1 MDSPRDVTLL
11 LQAATAGEPG
21 AVRDLFAAV
30 YDDLRRRARAH
41 LARERPDHTLQP
53 TALVHEAFMRLVD
66 QDRAV
71 WQNRAHFLAVAAQAM
86 RRILVD
92 HARARNSLKRPGG
105 KVHLDLD
112 EALVLGDEAADPVV
126 IALDDA
132 LRRLEKEEPQ
142 IAQVVELRFFGGLTQ
157 DECAQLLGISRRT
170 VCRHWDYAQAWL
182 YRELSDGGG
191 PG

>member
-1 MDSPRDVTLL
+1 MDAPRDVTLL

-41 LARERPDHTLQP
+41 LARERPGHTLQP

-105 KVHLDLD
+105 KVHLVLD

-132 LRRLEKEEPQ
+132 LRQLERDEPQ
-142 IAQVVELRFFGGLTQ
+142 VAQVVELRFFGGLTQ
-157 DECAQLLGISRRT
+157 EECAQLLGISRRT

-182 YRELSDGGG
+182 YRELRADGR

>member
-1 MDSPRDVTLL
+1 MESPRDVTLL
-11 LQAATAGEPG
+11 LQSATAGEPG

-41 LARERPDHTLQP
+41 LSRERPDHTLQP

-112 EALVLGDEAADPVV
+112 ESLVLGDEAADPVV
-126 IALDDA
+126 IALDEA
-132 LRRLEKEEPQ
+132 LRRLEQIEPAV
-142 IAQVVELRFFGGLTQ
+142 AQVVELRFFGGLSVEET
-157 DECAQLLGISRRT
+157 AAALGVSEPTVKRAWRRA
-170 VCRHWDYAQAWL
+170 RDFLQ
-182 YRELSDGGG
+182 RELGDDDAA
-191 PG
+191 